1 MKRLL
6 GRTYEEAHRA
16 GLQPSELGADPTGA
30 AREMVRLLLPGGR
43 PISVEEVVA
52 VLIKALVK
60 IAENYLGQPVKRAVL
75 GATDS
80 RCRCKALL

>member
-1 MKRLL
+1 
-6 GRTYEEAHRA
+6 
-16 GLQPSELGADPTGA
+16 
-30 AREMVRLLLPGGR
+30 MVRLLLPGGR